1 MKFKTL
7 WKVVS
12 MCNATV
18 HKKIKDSESLIKD
31 LQFYLW
37 LQKTA
42 NISNHINSIDLCS
55 NIYGLAQRASKVN
68 KKNTHLNHPIN
79 PSFMILI
86 RYCFLEHEK

>member
-68 KKNTHLNHPIN
+68 KKTHT
-79 PSFMILI
+79 
-86 RYCFLEHEK
+86 